1 MRIRPSTRVPVAAL
15 LALCASVAWAQAQ
28 TPYERSMQQQQL
40 YDLQQQNAR
49 QQMQT
54 DQMQRDQQWNQ
65 SVRQSQARAAADQ
78 AEAQQVYET
87 WKRRPP
93 LEPARNPLLGRWN
106 SLGNGGKQGGGN
118 DMMALAQAL
127 VGGITAGLCDQM
139 LGRGPIEFRPDAVVA
154 IGANGREQVRYHADY
169 RGGGSRVVVLPR
181 DAGSFTHMIIDFSAP
196 DRATVAA
203 VGCRLSR
210 SGDASAQP
218 AQAAQAA
225 RAAQPVKWDLVLS
238 RGGQDGADAYVDRS
252 SIHRAGHFAQMA
264 SLWDFKSRQVYE
276 GRSYLSARNEVEY
289 DCSSL
294 RSRMLSAR
302 AFADHMGHGPVTTA
316 SNEPLQWQAINTGS
330 IFHAQWKTACAPS

>member
-1 MRIRPSTRVPVAAL
+1 
-15 LALCASVAWAQAQ
+15 
-28 TPYERSMQQQQL
+28 MQQQQL

-49 QQMQT
+49 QQMQM

-65 SVRQSQARAAADQ
+65 SVQQSQARAAADQ
-78 AEAQQVYET
+78 AQAQQVYET
-87 WKRRPP
+87 WRRRPP
-93 LEPARNPLLGRWN
+93 LEPGKNPLLGRWN
-106 SLGNGGKQGGGN
+106 SVGNGGGRGGGN

-139 LGRGPIEFRPDAVVA
+139 LGRGLVEFRPDAVVA

-181 DAGSFTHMIIDFSAP
+181 DASSFTHMIIDFSGP

-203 VGCRLSR
+203 VGCRLTR
-210 SGDASAQP
+210 SGEASAQ
-218 AQAAQAA
+218 AVQAT
-225 RAAQPVKWDLVLS
+225 QPVKWDLVMT
-238 RGGQDGADAYVDRS
+238 RPGQDGADAYVDRA
-252 SIHRAGHFAQMA
+252 SIHRAGHLVQMA

-276 GRSYLSARNEVEY
+276 GKPYLSARNEVEY
-289 DCSSL
+289 DCSSM

-302 AFADHMGHGPVTTA
+302 GFADHMGHGPVTSA
-316 SNEPLQWQAINTGS
+316 SDGPLQWQAINAGS